1 MSRPVSSEEAA
12 SSASVNK
19 VMLRWRRM
27 MSGRSDA
34 GRRVWSMKIVSWNVR
49 GLGGLGKRQEVRK
62 LVENHNPSLLC
73 IQETKLQLVDPVVCS
88 SLWGNSSFAF
98 SYRPSIGAS
107 GGLLT
112 LWDSSEVDVWAS
124 ESHDFVLWCHGRFLK
139 SGEEFSVANVYV
151 PCDPGAKQQL
161 WDSLSVR
168 IQALRSFRVC
178 VCGDFNAVRSIEERR
193 SGRGRPSSLDHL
205 SFNRFIEDKSL
216 IDLPLSG
223 RKFTWFKGD
232 GLSMSRLDRFLL
244 SGEWCLTW
252 PNCTQVARLRGL
264 SDHCP
269 LILAANEEDWGHRP
283 SRMLKCWKDVPGY
296 NIFMKD
302 KWNSFQTNKSVS
314 VADMFQSGWGV
325 GGETWVWRRQLRAWE
340 DEMLGEFQTLLF
352 TISLQAHSSDRWL
365 WQPDLDSGY
374 SVRSAYQLMTH
385 RLLRDRLPT
394 KANLTSRGI
403 LLVGDI
409 HCVSGCGSVESA
421 HHVFISCSMFGSLW
435 SLVSSWVGS
444 APVTA
449 QTLSD
454 HFVQFTSSAGGTRAR
469 RSFMQLIWLACMW
482 VVWTE
487 RNHRLFRGSATSS
500 LHMLDKIK
508 TFSFRWLT
516 AKSCTFALNYHSWWS
531 SPMLCLGL
539 V

>member
-1 MSRPVSSEEAA
+1 MVLETVSGPGGFVVSCFGSPVWDGERQT
-12 SSASVNK
+12 VC
-19 VMLRWRRM
+19 RR
-27 MSGRSDA
+27 
-34 GRRVWSMKIVSWNVR
+34 
-49 GLGGLGKRQEVRK
+49 
-62 LVENHNPSLLC
+62 
-73 IQETKLQLVDPVVCS
+73 
-88 SLWGNSSFAF
+88 
-98 SYRPSIGAS
+98 
-107 GGLLT
+107 
-112 LWDSSEVDVWAS
+112 
-124 ESHDFVLWCHGRFLK
+124 
-139 SGEEFSVANVYV
+139 
-151 PCDPGAKQQL
+151 
-161 WDSLSVR
+161 
-168 IQALRSFRVC
+168 
-178 VCGDFNAVRSIEERR
+178 EERVGAVEGGSAH
-193 SGRGRPSSLDHL
+193 SGWWRL
-205 SFNRFIEDKSL
+205 F
-216 IDLPLSG
+216 DLA
-223 RKFTWFKGD
+223 
-232 GLSMSRLDRFLL
+232 
-244 SGEWCLTW
+244 
-252 PNCTQVARLRGL
+252 V
-264 SDHCP
+264 
-269 LILAANEEDWGHRP
+269 
-283 SRMLKCWKDVPGY
+283 
-296 NIFMKD
+296 
-302 KWNSFQTNKSVS
+302 NKSVS
-314 VADMFQSGWGV
+314 VADMFQLGWGV

-365 WQPDLDSGY
+365 WQPDLDRGY
-374 SVRSAYQLMTH
+374 TVRSAYQLLTH
-385 RLLRDRLPT
+385 QAVAPLEAAPGLIWHSQVPLKVSILAWRLLRDRLPT

-403 LLVGDI
+403 LSVGDS

-444 APVTA
+444 APVTT

-469 RSFMQLIWLACMW
+469 RSFMQLIWLACVW